1 MAEPPAVSEVTSEN
15 TQDTHI
21 EQTQLGDLTINL
33 YDLDLKRIKANKKVI
48 DNRQLEYKVNT
59 FRTQRSGF
67 MDDEYQDEESVL
79 TARCG
84 RMAVL
89 SEVKAEELD
98 LELMWRLDPG
108 IVDTERER
116 RAQAAG
122 VTILVN
128 FEQMLV
134 FLELRTFQRTSKNTF
149 ILLNNSS
156 ILD

>member
-67 MDDEYQDEESVL
+67 MDDEYEDEESVL

>member
-98 LELMWRLDPG
+98 LELMWRLDPD

-122 VTILVN
+122 VTIL
-128 FEQMLV
+128 
-134 FLELRTFQRTSKNTF
+134 EL
-149 ILLNNSS
+149 
-156 ILD
+156 